1 MSELIVVAFP
11 DETKAEEVRKLLFTM
26 QKQYLLDLE
35 DAVVVVKNHE
45 GKVTI
50 NQIYNLVASGAAG
63 GMLYGGL
70 WGLLIGVLFF
80 NPILGWAAGG
90 LAGATAGS
98 ITGWLTDIGIDDNF
112 IKELGNTIH
121 PGHSALFLLLKKVT
135 PDKVI
140 NELKRK
146 GVEGTILQTSL
157 STEDEAKLQSFL
169 TSKIHRVEHEVQ

>member
-1 MSELIVVAFP
+1 MAFA

-26 QKQYLLDLE
+26 QKQYLFDLE

-63 GMLYGGL
+63 GVLYGGL

-112 IKELGNTIH
+112 IKELGNTIQ
-121 PGHSALFLLLKKVT
+121 PGHSA
-135 PDKVI
+135 
-140 NELKRK
+140 
-146 GVEGTILQTSL
+146 
-157 STEDEAKLQSFL
+157 
-169 TSKIHRVEHEVQ
+169 

>member
-1 MSELIVVAFP
+1 MSELIVVAFA

-35 DAVVVVKNHE
+35 DAVVVVKNQE

-50 NQIYNLVASGAAG
+50 NQTYNLVASGTVG
-63 GMLYGGL
+63 GVLYGGL

-112 IKELGNTIH
+112 IKELGNTIQ

-135 PDKVI
+135 RDKVI
-140 NELKRK
+140 KELERK
-146 GVEGTILQTSL
+146 SVEGTILQTSL

-169 TSKIHRVEHEVQ
+169 TSKIHHVEHEVQ